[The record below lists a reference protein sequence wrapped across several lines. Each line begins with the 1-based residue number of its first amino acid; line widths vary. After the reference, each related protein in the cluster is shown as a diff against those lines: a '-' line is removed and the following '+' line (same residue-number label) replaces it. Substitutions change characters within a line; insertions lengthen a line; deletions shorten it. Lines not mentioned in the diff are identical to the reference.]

1 MTTVGVGVRLTSYTS
16 DDEKW
21 VIQTVSKYQ
30 KHGVSLKK
38 LCRVSLQLH
47 NTHRWHKQMSEM
59 PPGRE
64 KITEIVRKGNGI
76 HWKVEKSAGGKS
88 GGTHTIHPLKINHLR
103 AVERITY
110 GLSYGTM
117 IEKLNSF
124 NKMGDVSILEANVGR
139 KERRFKRKDFFDY
152 VALKDEMLRFPM
164 RIFQARGH
172 IGSDKEDLF
181 KAMVSDIR
189 KHITT
194 MRKIEDDQKS
204 LNKKFP
210 KILEYVEVLREKN
223 VEDLIFKVPKKDIP
237 KPIIGQMN
245 ALRRLM

>member
-1 MTTVGVGVRLTSYTS
+1 MRT
-16 DDEKW
+16 
-21 VIQTVSKYQ
+21 ISKHQ
-30 KHGVSLKK
+30 KRGISLKQLCK
-38 LCRVSLQLH
+38 LSLEYRNDNRYRMQ
-47 NTHRWHKQMSEM
+47 TSEL

-64 KITEIVRKGNGI
+64 KITQIVRDYDGT
-76 HWKVEKSAGGKS
+76 HWKVKKSAGGRGK
-88 GGTHTIHPLKINHLR
+88 TAAIRPLKLAEIV
-103 AVERITY
+103 AVERIAH
-110 GLSYGTM
+110 GIDYGTM
-117 IEKLNSF
+117 VEKLGLF
-124 NKMGDVSILEANVGR
+124 KKMGDVPILAANLGIR
-139 KERRFKRKDFFDY
+139 KERFKRKDFFDY

-210 KILEYVEVLREKN
+210 KILEYVGVLRERN
-223 VEDLIFKVPKKDIP
+223 VEELIFKVPNRDIP
-237 KPIIGQMN
+237 KPIQPQIN
-245 ALRRLM
+245 ALRRLL